1 MNATLI
7 ATIGTRD
14 LMFQTQSGE
23 WYNIG
28 DDQLRGTFI
37 GEQAEVLAD
46 LGQDLLTY
54 RDLTKFLVEHIDQ
67 YRSRIRPVITGK
79 LFQERIQEIDQVYL
93 IGTDQAET
101 VVQRDKDTIYA
112 CQLFKDW
119 LTHQDSTIKVEI
131 IPLGPDG
138 TNPSDFEAMFRWWQ
152 RTWPTL
158 IDAQSTASI
167 WLCIKGGVGQAS
179 EAGRIS
185 GLSRYG
191 DRIQFFEF
199 QQKRDQNRQGIPSD
213 YTGPFSGTYYLW
225 SRTQQQALKLLERY
239 DYAGAYDVLAPYIK
253 QDSSGFGATP
263 SWLEAGMAWNRGEF
277 STFFQRV
284 KSTLPPSAQ
293 KQGQQWWWMAYE
305 QAQLALIRLEQENTA
320 EAMLHSFRAVEGTI
334 WEWIEHHISDH
345 IDYPDNR
352 YPQLLDSIL
361 ELYPSLQPK
370 FVDRQ
375 TQAQLASINLNGHIQ
390 QALIEAAIPATLSH
404 QDLQSFWR
412 KENRD
417 RRNAL
422 SHRLGGISQK
432 ALFQAWGADM
442 RDVSAWQQR
451 MVNCLNVITHQSM
464 KSLKCASLFM
474 QVHPKV
480 QAAIAAYTPPH
491 QI

>member
-46 LGQDLLTY
+46 LGQDLLTF
-54 RDLTKFLVEHIDQ
+54 RALTQFLVAHIDE
-67 YRSRIRPVITGK
+67 YRSRIRPVITGQ
-79 LFQERIQEIDQVYL
+79 LLADRAADIDQVYL
-93 IGTDQAET
+93 IGTDQPAT
-101 VVQRDKDTIYA
+101 VAQRDKDTRFA
-112 CQLFKDW
+112 CELLQDW
-119 LTHQDSTIKVEI
+119 FAQQHPHIEVNI
-131 IPLGPDG
+131 IPLGADG
-138 TNPSDFEAMFRWWQ
+138 TNPSDFAAMFRWWQ

-158 IDAQSTASI
+158 VEADSSGPI
-167 WLCIKGGVGQAS
+167 WLCIKGGVGQTS
-179 EAGRIS
+179 ESGRIS

-199 QQKRDQNRQGIPSD
+199 QQKRDQNRRGIPSD

-239 DYAGAYDVLAPYIK
+239 DYAGAYDVLTPYIRL
-253 QDSSGFGATP
+253 DSSGFGAVPT
-263 SWLEAGMAWNRGEF
+263 WLQAGMAWNRGEF
-277 STFFQRV
+277 STFFQYA
-284 KSTLPPSAQ
+284 KSTLPPLAQ

-305 QAQLALIRLEQENTA
+305 QAQLAVIRLEQENTA
-320 EAMLHSFRAVEGTI
+320 EAMLHSFRAIEGAI
-334 WEWIEHHISDH
+334 WEWMETHIPNH
-345 IDYPDNR
+345 IDQPENR
-352 YPQLLDSIL
+352 YPQLFDSVLSI
-361 ELYPSLQPK
+361 YPGLQPK
-370 FVDRQ
+370 FIDRK
-375 TQAQLASINLNGHIQ
+375 TQASMVSINLNGYIQ

-404 QDLQSFWR
+404 QDMQSFWR

-432 ALFQAWGADM
+432 ELFQAWGADI
-442 RDVSAWQQR
+442 RDIGAWQGR
-451 MVNCLNVITHQSM
+451 IVNCLNVITNNQM
-464 KSLKCASLFM
+464 KSLASASLFL
-474 QVHPKV
+474 QIHAKL
-480 QAAIAAYTPPH
+480 QSEISAYTPPY
-491 QI
+491 QS

>member
-14 LMFQTQSGE
+14 LMFQTQSGD

-46 LGQDLLTY
+46 LGQDLLTF
-54 RDLTKFLVEHIDQ
+54 RDLTQFLVKHIDQ

-79 LFQERIQEIDQVYL
+79 LLQARAQDITKVFL
-93 IGTDQAET
+93 IGTDQPET
-101 VVQRDKDTIYA
+101 VVQREKDTIHA
-112 CQLFKDW
+112 CYLFKAW
-119 LTHQDSTIKVEI
+119 LADQHPHIEVNI
-131 IPLGPDG
+131 IPLGEDG

-152 RTWPTL
+152 NTWPTL
-158 IDAQSTASI
+158 IEADSSDPM
-167 WLCIKGGVGQAS
+167 WLCIKGGVGQTS
-179 EAGRIS
+179 ESGRIS

-199 QQKRDQNRQGIPSD
+199 QQKRDQNRHGIPSD

-239 DYAGAYDVLAPYIK
+239 DYAGAYDVLAPYIG
-253 QDSSGFGATP
+253 QDSSGFGAIPT
-263 SWLEAGMAWNRGEF
+263 WLQAGMAWNRGEF
-277 STFFQRV
+277 STFFQRA

-293 KQGQQWWWMAYE
+293 KQGKQWWWMAYE
-305 QAQLALIRLEQENTA
+305 QAQLAAIRLEQENTA

-334 WEWIEHHISDH
+334 WEWMETHIPDY
-345 IDYPDNR
+345 IDQPDNR
-352 YPQLLDSIL
+352 YPQLLDSVL
-361 ELYPSLQPK
+361 ELYPSLRPK

-375 TQAQLASINLNGHIQ
+375 TQTSLVSINLNGYIQ
-390 QALIEAAIPATLSH
+390 QALIEVAIPAALSH

-412 KENRD
+412 KENRE

-432 ALFQAWGADM
+432 ALFQAWGVDI
-442 RDVSAWQQR
+442 RDAVAWQQR
-451 MVNCLNVITHQSM
+451 MVNCLNVITNQSM
-464 KSLKCASLFM
+464 KSLECTSLFM

>member
-46 LGQDLLTY
+46 LGQDLLTF
-54 RDLTKFLVEHIDQ
+54 RDLTKFLVDHLEQ
-67 YRSRIRPVITGK
+67 YRSRICPVITGK
-79 LFQERIQEIDQVYL
+79 LLQNRAQDIGQVYL
-93 IGTDQAET
+93 IGTDQPET
-101 VVQRDKDTIYA
+101 VTQRDKDTLYA
-112 CQLFKDW
+112 CQLLKAWFADHHPNITVDIV
-119 LTHQDSTIKVEI
+119 L
-131 IPLGPDG
+131 LGQDG

-152 RTWPTL
+152 NTWPTL
-158 IDAQSTASI
+158 VDADSSNPL
-167 WLCIKGGVGQAS
+167 WLCIKGGVGQTS
-179 EAGRIS
+179 ESGRIS

-225 SRTQQQALKLLERY
+225 NRTQQQALKLLERY

-253 QDSSGFGATP
+253 QDSNGFGAIPT
-263 SWLEAGMAWNRGEF
+263 WLQAGMAWNRGEF
-277 STFFQRV
+277 STFFQYA
-284 KSTLPPSAQ
+284 KSTLPPLAQ

-305 QAQLALIRLEQENTA
+305 QAQLAVIRLEQENTA
-320 EAMLHSFRAVEGTI
+320 EAMLHSFRAVEGVI
-334 WEWIEHHISDH
+334 WEWMETHIPNH
-345 IDYPDNR
+345 IDHPDNR
-352 YPQLLDSIL
+352 YPQLLDSVL
-361 ELYPSLQPK
+361 ELYPGLRPK
-370 FVDRQ
+370 FVDRRTQ
-375 TQAQLASINLNGHIQ
+375 TPLVSIDLKGHIQ

-404 QDLQSFWR
+404 QDIQSFWR

-432 ALFQAWGADM
+432 ALFQAWGADV
-442 RDVSAWQQR
+442 REVTAWQNR
-451 MVNCLNVITHQSM
+451 MVNCLNIITGQSM
-464 KSLKCASLFM
+464 KLLENANLFM
-474 QVHPKV
+474 QMHARV
-480 QAAIAAYTPPH
+480 QAATVDYEPPCH
-491 QI
+491 A